1 MTLPFASLPHPLP
14 AEVRGAS
21 LALNSLDNLGAW
33 DGWAAWER
41 QHPPGAE
48 TPPRRW
54 PPARERA
61 YRAGRLCAQ
70 QALGALG
77 QGHRAVQIGRRADG
91 APDWP
96 PGIVGSI
103 THTDHLACA
112 AVVVAG
118 RWRGLGLDSEAVPA
132 AGTSTAADIA
142 QLCATDQERRA
153 LGAAP
158 DAVRATML
166 FSLKES
172 VHKALAPVLGRRLAF
187 DEVAVDTAVA
197 LSPSGCVVRLWGTEQ
212 TGADLAPLLP
222 RLQAGGCL
230 RGGLVHTWVLLAG
243 D

>member
-1 MTLPFASLPHPLP
+1 MTLPFAALPHPLP
-14 AEVRGAS
+14 AEVQGAS
-21 LALNSLDNLGAW
+21 LALDRLDTWN
-33 DGWAAWER
+33 GWEAWEQ
-41 QHPPGAE
+41 QHPPGTD

-61 YRAGRLCAQ
+61 YRAGRLCAR

-77 QGHRAVQIGRRADG
+77 RGHGAALVGRRADG

-132 AGTSTAADIA
+132 ADTSTAADIA
-142 QLCATDQERRA
+142 QLCATAGERWA
-153 LGAAP
+153 LGAMP
-158 DAVRATML
+158 DAARATLL

-197 LSPSGCVVRLWGTEQ
+197 LSPAGSVVRLWGTEQ

-230 RGGLVHTWVLLAG
+230 CGGLVHTWVLLAG